1 LPSKIDVENFGIIS
15 KACAP
20 LKLNRKNA
28 ARFTNYLHC
37 VMDSLFSLIA
47 LLLALLIGS
56 GAGWF
61 FARKRI
67 AVPVNETVAHVSL
80 EGLRAVGELSVF
92 KAITKE
98 IVTETD
104 YSFGE
109 FGRKYLRWAFSQKK
123 LAMIF
128 EFQIDF
134 RYDLRSPQFF
144 IERVVN
150 ESGEQQTQMQLPPVR
165 AEISVR
171 SLRFYDEQRSKF
183 MPWLLPDLL
192 NGAFGPG
199 FNEEDKNRLLD
210 GAAAHAKSHAHQLIE
225 QLRPEVEASARAT
238 LLPMARSLGAKNPK
252 LAFNQNII
260 EVDRTS
266 ELKSLP
272 NTRT

>member
-1 LPSKIDVENFGIIS
+1 MDILLTLVAV
-15 KACAP
+15 ACG
-20 LKLNRKNA
+20 LGLGW
-28 ARFTNYLHC
+28 
-37 VMDSLFSLIA
+37 LIA
-47 LLLALLIGS
+47 RRYGN
-56 GAGWF
+56 
-61 FARKRI
+61 KR
-67 AVPVNETVAHVSL
+67 ANVTQAHTSL
-80 EGLRAVGELSVF
+80 EGMRAVGELSVF
-92 KAITKE
+92 KVVTKE

-134 RYDLRSPQFF
+134 RYDLRSSQFS
-144 IERVVN
+144 ITTTDSAAGRVAQLN
-150 ESGEQQTQMQLPPVR
+150 LPPVR

-199 FNEEDKNRLLD
+199 FSEEDKNRLLE
-210 GAAAHAKSHAHQLIE
+210 GAAAHAHSHAHTLIE

-238 LLPMARSLGAKNPK
+238 LIPLAQALGTSNAHIVFSGNIVEIDRVKDIKRLRDGEAPASPPTLPP
-252 LAFNQNII
+252 
-260 EVDRTS
+260 
-266 ELKSLP
+266 
-272 NTRT
+272 

>member
-1 LPSKIDVENFGIIS
+1 
-15 KACAP
+15 
-20 LKLNRKNA
+20 
-28 ARFTNYLHC
+28 
-37 VMDSLFSLIA
+37 MDSFFTLIA
-47 LLLALLIGS
+47 LLLALGV
-56 GAGWF
+56 GAGVGWYLSRRGR
-61 FARKRI
+61 ASR
-67 AVPVNETVAHVSL
+67 ANETVSHVSL

-134 RYDLRSPQFF
+134 RYDLRSPQFQ
-144 IERVVN
+144 IDT
-150 ESGEQQTQMQLPPVR
+150 SGEQTKIQLPPVK

-171 SLRFYDEQRSKF
+171 SLRFYDEQRSKL

-199 FNEEDKNRLLD
+199 FSEEDKNRLLD
-210 GAAAHAKSHAHQLIE
+210 GACAHAKSHAHTLIE
-225 QLRPEVEASARAT
+225 QLRGEVEASARAT
-238 LLPMARSLGAKNPK
+238 LLPLAQSFGAKAPQ
-252 LAFNQNII
+252 LTFSQSVI
-260 EVDRTS
+260 EIDKTTQLRQ
-266 ELKSLP
+266 LP
-272 NTRT
+272 PEH

>member
-1 LPSKIDVENFGIIS
+1 
-15 KACAP
+15 
-20 LKLNRKNA
+20 
-28 ARFTNYLHC
+28 
-37 VMDSLFSLIA
+37 MDSFFTLIA
-47 LLLALLIGS
+47 LLLALTI
-56 GAGWF
+56 GAGLGWLLS
-61 FARKRI
+61 RKRGG
-67 AVPVNETVAHVSL
+67 APANATHAHVSL
-80 EGLRAVGELSVF
+80 EGMRAVGELSVF

-134 RYDLRSPQFF
+134 RYDLRSPQFV
-144 IERVVN
+144 IENDAR
-150 ESGEQQTQMQLPPVR
+150 ETRLQLPPVS

-199 FNEEDKNRLLD
+199 FNEEDKNRLLE
-210 GAAAHAKSHAHQLIE
+210 GAAAHAKNHAHELIE

-238 LLPMARSLGAKNPK
+238 LSSLATSLGAKNPQ
-252 LAFNQNII
+252 LTFSGNVI
-260 EVDRTS
+260 EIDRTR
-266 ELKSLP
+266 ELGSLP
-272 NTRT
+272 QNGNPKVS

>member
-1 LPSKIDVENFGIIS
+1 MEIL
-15 KACAP
+15 
-20 LKLNRKNA
+20 
-28 ARFTNYLHC
+28 FT
-37 VMDSLFSLIA
+37 
-47 LLLALLIGS
+47 LLAVAFGVGL
-56 GAGWF
+56 GWL
-61 FARKRI
+61 
-67 AVPVNETVAHVSL
+67 VAKKSWFPLTRVTQMHASL
-80 EGLRAVGELSVF
+80 EGMRAVGELSVF

-134 RYDLRSPQFF
+134 RYDLRSPQFSVET
-144 IERVVN
+144 ITSVAGRSAQLN
-150 ESGEQQTQMQLPPVR
+150 LPPVR

-183 MPWLLPDLL
+183 LPWLLPDLL

-199 FNEEDKNRLLD
+199 FSEEDKNRLLE
-210 GAAAHAKSHAHQLIE
+210 GAAAHAQSHAHALIE

-238 LLPMARSLGAKNPK
+238 LLPIAQALGVRNAR
-252 LAFNQNII
+252 LAFSGNIVEI
-260 EVDRTS
+260 NHAND
-266 ELKSLP
+266 LKALTDQPTAMRS
-272 NTRT
+272 

>member
-1 LPSKIDVENFGIIS
+1 MDIL
-15 KACAP
+15 
-20 LKLNRKNA
+20 
-28 ARFTNYLHC
+28 FT
-37 VMDSLFSLIA
+37 LIA
-47 LLLALLIGS
+47 VIL
-56 GAGWF
+56 GAGIGWLVAQKPWL
-61 FARKRI
+61 AR
-67 AVPVNETVAHVSL
+67 ANSTHAHVSL
-80 EGLRAVGELSVF
+80 EGMRAVGELSVF
-92 KAITKE
+92 KVITKE

-134 RYDLRSPQFF
+134 RYDLRSPQFA
-144 IERVVN
+144 IEMR
-150 ESGEQQTQMQLPPVR
+150 GDAATLKLPPVR

-199 FNEEDKNRLLD
+199 FSEEDKNRLLE
-210 GAAAHAKSHAHQLIE
+210 GAASHAQSHAQALIE

-238 LLPMARSLGAKNPK
+238 LLPIAQTLGATQARLEFSGSIVEINRANDLQALTKA
-252 LAFNQNII
+252 L
-260 EVDRTS
+260 
-266 ELKSLP
+266 
-272 NTRT
+272 